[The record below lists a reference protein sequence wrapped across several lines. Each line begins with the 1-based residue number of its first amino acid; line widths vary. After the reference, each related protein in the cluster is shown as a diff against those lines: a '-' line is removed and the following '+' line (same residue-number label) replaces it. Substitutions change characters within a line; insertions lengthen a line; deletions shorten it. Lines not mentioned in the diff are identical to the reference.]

1 LQESVVRLNRAALAA
16 AQYRQTDG
24 NQRKEA
30 ALLNTPDTAIEEE
43 YDKDASDDRT
53 NENDGQED
61 VPVYLDIF

>member
-1 LQESVVRLNRAALAA
+1 LS
-16 AQYRQTDG
+16 
-24 NQRKEA
+24 
-30 ALLNTPDTAIEEE
+30 TPDTAIEEE